1 MNNKFFKFLL
11 LISILWV
18 GTHII
23 TDLNRYSKE
32 LDGGS
37 WKEKYYGS
45 SWWAGHTSGFGILHR
60 IFGKM
65 TIVFS

>member
-18 GTHII
+18 GTHLF
-23 TDLNRYSKE
+23 TDLKRYSKE
-32 LDGGS
+32 YDGGS
-37 WKEKYYGS
+37 WKEQYYGGG
-45 SWWAGHTSGFGILHR
+45 WQGYTSGFGILER
-60 IFGKM
+60 IFGRM